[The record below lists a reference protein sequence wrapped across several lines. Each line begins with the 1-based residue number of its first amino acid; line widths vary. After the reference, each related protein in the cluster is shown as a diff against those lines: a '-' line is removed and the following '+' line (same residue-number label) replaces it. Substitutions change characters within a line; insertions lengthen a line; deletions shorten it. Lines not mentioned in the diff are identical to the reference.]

1 MRPISLMIVATASP
15 AHAGLAG
22 AHPITHSNDDAQL
35 KGGVQDFARNPST
48 HQPLLSIV
56 KRYANA
62 NAHDKG
68 DTTSSVDVAQCRKD
82 ALAEGL
88 SASSIANAC
97 APRQSGGDSLLAN
110 HEFYEKHLPPLRSRH
125 LNILLIG
132 VFRGESVAVWSDYF
146 VHATLVCVDI
156 NLHPARQFR
165 PSLLERGAFKRQN
178 SRYFVADSTNITSWA
193 ASVQKLPL
201 LGGPFDVVSSRR
213 CWSGGAAVH
222 GARRTL
228 A

>member
-35 KGGVQDFARNPST
+35 KGGVQDFARNPSADLYRT

-88 SASSIANAC
+88 SDSSIAI
-97 APRQSGGDSLLAN
+97 RV
-110 HEFYEKHLPPLRSRH
+110 LR
-125 LNILLIG
+125 
-132 VFRGESVAVWSDYF
+132 
-146 VHATLVCVDI
+146 
-156 NLHPARQFR
+156 ARQ
-165 PSLLERGAFKRQN
+165 
-178 SRYFVADSTNITSWA
+178 VATRCSQTTSFTKSTCH
-193 ASVQKLPL
+193 
-201 LGGPFDVVSSRR
+201 R
-213 CWSGGAAVH
+213 
-222 GARRTL
+222 
-228 A
+228 